1 MAGIKI
7 KAKQKGDFVEIKT
20 LMKHPMETGLRKDK
34 AGKKI
39 PANHITE
46 ITVKSDGKVL
56 MTIEYGPAISKN
68 PYTSVVIG
76 GKKKGDTL
84 NISYVTN
91 TGESESADV
100 VVK

>member
-1 MAGIKI
+1 MAGIKV
-7 KAKQKGDFVEIKT
+7 KAKQSGDLVEIKT

-46 ITVKSDGKVL
+46 ITVKSAGKVL

-68 PYTSVVIG
+68 PYTSLVVG

-84 NISYVTN
+84 NISWVDN
-91 TGESESADV
+91 TGKSESADV

>member
-7 KAKQKGDFVEIKT
+7 KAKQKGDFVEVKT

-39 PANHITE
+39 PADYITE
-46 ITVKSDGKVL
+46 ITVKSAGQVL

-68 PYTSVVIG
+68 PYTSLMIG

-91 TGESESADV
+91 TGGSESADV
-100 VVK
+100 VIK